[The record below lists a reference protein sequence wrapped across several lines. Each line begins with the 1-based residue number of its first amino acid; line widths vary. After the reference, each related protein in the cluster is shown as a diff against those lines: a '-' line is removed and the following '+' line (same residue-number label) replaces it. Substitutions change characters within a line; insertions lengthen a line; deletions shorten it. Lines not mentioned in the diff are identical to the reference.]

1 MFRLRDDATK
11 WFADLAFGDKI
22 GLKFEIFY
30 FTMMAGFAAVRWVP
44 FEGSAATDLIA
55 YFPGDYVQR
64 RHLLVAG
71 LINAELVARGIRVDE
86 KPAVQRVVSEV
97 VTPFSN
103 NGAGLSDYGVK
114 RMNEYASGGFEV
126 LRERM
131 DKPRSVET
139 FLRLYPRTI
148 EEIEAERSDIDAH
161 LSGAAVR

>member
-30 FTMMAGFAAVRWVP
+30 FTLMAGYAAVRPVP

-55 YFPGDYVQR
+55 YFPGEYVQR

-71 LINAELVARGIRVDE
+71 LINAELVARGIRVTE
-86 KPAVQRVVSEV
+86 RPGVQRVVADV

-139 FLRLYPRTI
+139 FLRLYPRMI
-148 EEIEAERSDIDAH
+148 AEIEADRAETDAR
-161 LSGAAVR
+161 LSGTA